1 MSFSIEYRV
10 EQAKSSM
17 INGTEYPDFRV
28 VLYVNGEWEN
38 EWGNLWSKGKA
49 TKVAKRLNKVEVA

>member
-10 EQAKSSM
+10 EQAKSPI
-17 INGTEYPDFRV
+17 INGTEHPDFRV

-38 EWGNLWSKGKA
+38 EWGNLWSKSKA
-49 TKVAKRLNKVEVA
+49 TGVANRLNKKEVA